1 MQILFV
7 SLGCDKNLVDTEMML
22 GQLAEKGYTFTDDEA
37 EADIAVVNSCCFI
50 GDAKEES
57 INTILQLAELKTEG
71 QLKALIVCGCL
82 AQRYKDEI
90 QTEIPE
96 VDAIIGTTAI
106 DRIVETVEKARI
118 ISKIS
123 TAPAFTGFREVL
135 RQADILRI

>member
-57 INTILQLAELKTEG
+57 INTILQLAELK
-71 QLKALIVCGCL
+71 
-82 AQRYKDEI
+82 RKD
-90 QTEIPE
+90 
-96 VDAIIGTTAI
+96 
-106 DRIVETVEKARI
+106 
-118 ISKIS
+118 S
-123 TAPAFTGFREVL
+123 
-135 RQADILRI
+135 